1 MLVKFKLVGG
11 DEVHINALQVAAVV
25 VGGLDGPETTTFIRT
40 VDGCEYEVADESSF
54 VLQEINH
61 YQRP

>member
-25 VGGLDGPETTTFIRT
+25 VGKSAAAETTFIRT
-40 VDGCEYEVADESSF
+40 VDGCEYEVAEDSHF